1 MKNTRNKKGAF
12 TLIELLVVIAIIAIL
27 AAMLL
32 PALAKAKAKAQ
43 RISCTN
49 NLKQVGLGFRIWAGD
64 NNERNPQSVPGSQGG
79 AAEAVGRITTTALF
93 QNNILTVNATTGAYI
108 SGGGVFSMFAVMSNE
123 LNTPK
128 ILYCPSE
135 NAASSAAAGTA
146 IGPQGTIFGNTVG
159 GAEGFK
165 SDLNASYFVGI
176 DAVDTSPSML
186 LAGDHNLGYQTA
198 AGAVVTK
205 FTSFTSA
212 GTNTTWAATAI
223 QWQDNGH
230 SKQGNVGLADG
241 SVQGL
246 STSALRNQLNNT
258 GDTGRANTSGSP
270 VAFANATGSIGVG
283 VNRLQF
289 P

>member
-79 AAEAVGRITTTALF
+79 AAEAVGFTAVNVSATAF
-93 QNNILTVNATTGAYI
+93 QANLLTVNAAGTRV

-135 NAASSAAAGTA
+135 NAQSSGSATA

-165 SDLNASYFVGI
+165 SDFNASYFVGI
-176 DAVDTSPSML
+176 DAVDTSPGMF
-186 LAGDHNLGYQTA
+186 LAGDHNLGYQTVA
-198 AGAVVTK
+198 NGVVGK
-205 FTSFTSA
+205 FGSFVNA
-212 GTNTTWAATAI
+212 GTNTTWAATSI

-241 SVQGL
+241 SVQGF
-246 STSALRNQLNNT
+246 STTALRNGLNNT
-258 GDTGRANTSGSP
+258 GDTTVRTAPAGFANTG
-270 VAFANATGSIGVG
+270 AGTGTGI
-283 VNRLQF
+283 NRLQF

>member
-79 AAEAVGRITTTALF
+79 AAEAVGRVANAATF
-93 QNNILTVNATTGAYI
+93 QLNILTMTAAGAYA

-135 NAASSAAAGTA
+135 NAQSSATATA

-165 SDLNASYFVGI
+165 SDYNASYFVGV
-176 DAVDTSPSML
+176 DAVDTSPSMIL
-186 LAGDHNLGYQTA
+186 SGDHNLGYQA
-198 AGAVVTK
+198 AANAVVTK
-205 FTSFTSA
+205 FGSFVAA